1 MCLKSTFLFFWTAS
15 VSLHQFLRFSL
26 CHLPCYKSY
35 PNIRSALVMVA
46 YCSSYN
52 SRCTNEL
59 SRMFH
64 SLQRCS
70 SLSWSLCSQPRKHWP
85 LECVQTLLC
94 LQSDAKQPYFFSSFE
109 LLSFFQSFSQ
119 FYLHQASQFP
129 KQIIHLIRHA
139 YVYFTFHSHTSVSHS
154 MFIPTVRQPYVGWT
168 FICSRIQLT
177 SLSAEC
183 QDSFLTKHS
192 L

>member
-1 MCLKSTFLFFWTAS
+1 MNLEIMFNSSVFFITPKYSCWSPSSSNFASEMCLKSTFLFFWTAS
-15 VSLHQFLRFSL
+15 VSLHQFLCFSL

-94 LQSDAKQPYFFSSFE
+94 LQSDAK
-109 LLSFFQSFSQ
+109 
-119 FYLHQASQFP
+119 
-129 KQIIHLIRHA
+129 
-139 YVYFTFHSHTSVSHS
+139 
-154 MFIPTVRQPYVGWT
+154 
-168 FICSRIQLT
+168 
-177 SLSAEC
+177 
-183 QDSFLTKHS
+183 
-192 L
+192 